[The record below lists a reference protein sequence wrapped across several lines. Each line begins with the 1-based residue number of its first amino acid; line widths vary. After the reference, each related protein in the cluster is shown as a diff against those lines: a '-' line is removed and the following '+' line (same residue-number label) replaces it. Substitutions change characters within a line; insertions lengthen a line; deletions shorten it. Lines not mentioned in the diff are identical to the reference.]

1 MKWCIKA
8 GPGYNVIGKWKAY
21 KTVLPKPVTR
31 GVLVTRRDM
40 QK

>member
-21 KTVLPKPVTR
+21 KTVLPKPVTCK
-31 GVLVTRRDM
+31 GGAGN
-40 QK
+40 KA